1 MKKYIFTALVL
12 TMGLTSCDGLLDL
25 TPKSEISQ
33 NDYFKTESDLQLF
46 SNSFY
51 NNLPDK
57 SPFDDQSDLLCSRIF
72 LTRCWAETT
81 VPCLLRAGDGHGP
94 TCAR

>member
-1 MKKYIFTALVL
+1 MKNIYLTALVL

-33 NDYFKTESDLQLF
+33 DDYFKTESDLQLSVTRF
-46 SNSFY
+46 TTTCWTRALSTTRVTCT
-51 NNLPDK
+51 
-57 SPFDDQSDLLCSRIF
+57 CSRIF
-72 LTRCWAETT
+72 PTRCWAETT

>member
-33 NDYFKTESDLQLF
+33 NDYFKTESD
-46 SNSFY
+46 
-51 NNLPDK
+51 
-57 SPFDDQSDLLCSRIF
+57 
-72 LTRCWAETT
+72 
-81 VPCLLRAGDGHGP
+81 
-94 TCAR
+94 

>member
-51 NNLPDK
+51 NNLLDK
-57 SPFDDQSDLLCSRIF
+57 SPFDDQSDLYVQQNLSDEMLGGNNR
-72 LTRCWAETT
+72 T
-81 VPCLLRAGDGHGP
+81 VPASGGGWTGP